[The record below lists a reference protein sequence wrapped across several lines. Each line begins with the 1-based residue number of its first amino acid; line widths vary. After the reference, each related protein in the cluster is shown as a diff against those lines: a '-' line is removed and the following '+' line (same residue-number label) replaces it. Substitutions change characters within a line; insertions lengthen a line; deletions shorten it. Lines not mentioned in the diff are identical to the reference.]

1 MRPSIVVPALAAAL
15 FGAACQRK
23 TPPAGQAGR
32 AHARILTVAGFKTP
46 ESVKYDPELDVYF
59 VTNING
65 NPSAKD
71 DNGFISRVRPDG
83 TVDSLAFVAGGRGGV
98 TLHAP
103 KGMAIVGDTL
113 WVADIDAVR
122 GFDKRSGA
130 SLVTVDLSGQGAQ
143 FLNDIAV
150 GPDGALYITDTGIR
164 IDATG
169 AITHPGPDRIFR
181 VGPGGPGEPG
191 EPGKRQRAVT
201 VAAEGEALSRP
212 NGITW
217 DARGARFIVVSFG
230 GPAIFSWRPGDRVP
244 SVLARGP
251 GGWDGVEV
259 LADGRILASSWADST
274 VDVVAGAGVARV
286 IGGVPSPADIGVDP
300 KRHRVLIPIFQGD
313 RVEVW
318 PLPAP

>member
-1 MRPSIVVPALAAAL
+1 MRPSIVAPALAAAVL
-15 FGAACQRK
+15 GTACQRK
-23 TPPAGQAGR
+23 AQPR
-32 AHARILTVAGFKTP
+32 AEAARAPARILTVAGFKTP
-46 ESVKYDPELDVYF
+46 ESVTYDAELDVYF

-83 TVDSLAFVAGGRGGV
+83 TVDALAFVAGGRGGV

-103 KGMAIVGDTL
+103 KGTAIVGDTL
-113 WVADIDAVR
+113 WVADIDALR

-130 SLVTVDLSGQGAQ
+130 SLATVDLSGLGAQ
-143 FLNDIAV
+143 FLNDVAA

-164 IDATG
+164 IAATG

-181 VGPGGPGEPG
+181 VGPRQPGEP
-191 EPGKRQRAVT
+191 QRAVT
-201 VAAEGEALSRP
+201 VAAAGDTLDRP
-212 NGITW
+212 NGIAW

-230 GPAIFSWRPGDRVP
+230 GPAIFSWRPGDRAP
-244 SVLARGP
+244 QVLARGP

-274 VDVVAGAGVARV
+274 VDVVAGAGVERL
-286 IGGVPSPADIGVDP
+286 IGGVPSPADIGVDT
-300 KRHRVLIPIFQGD
+300 KRQRLLIPIFQGD

-318 PLPAP
+318 QLPAR

>member
-1 MRPSIVVPALAAAL
+1 MRPSIVASALAAAVL
-15 FGAACQRK
+15 GTACQRK
-23 TPPAGQAGR
+23 AQPPAQAAR
-32 AHARILTVAGFKTP
+32 APVRVLTVAGFKTP
-46 ESVKYDPELDVYF
+46 ESVKYDAELDVYF
-59 VTNING
+59 ATNING

-103 KGMAIVGDTL
+103 KGTAIVGDTL

-122 GFDKRSGA
+122 GFDKRTGA
-130 SLVTVDLSGQGAQ
+130 SLATVDLSAQGAT

-164 IDATG
+164 INAAG
-169 AITHPGPDRIFR
+169 AVTHPGRDRIFR
-181 VGPGGPGEPG
+181 VGPGSPP
-191 EPGKRQRAVT
+191 RAVT
-201 VAAEGEALSRP
+201 VAAEGDTLDRP
-212 NGITW
+212 NGIAW
-217 DARGARFIVVSFG
+217 DPRGAWFIVVSFG
-230 GPAIFSWRPGDRVP
+230 GPAVFAWRPGDRAP
-244 SVLARGP
+244 AVLARGP

-274 VDVVAGAGVARV
+274 VDVVAGAGVERL
-286 IGGVPSPADIGVDP
+286 IGGVPSPADIGVDT
-300 KRHRVLIPIFQGD
+300 KRLRVLIPIFQGD

-318 PLPAP
+318 QLAAP